1 MIKNIDQIEVEGRR
15 VFVRVDFN
23 VPLTDDGKVADDTR
37 IRETLPTLQSLL
49 KRGARLILASHLG
62 RPKGKRDPKY
72 TLEPVGARLAELLR
86 DSTKEVFLTDDCIG
100 DGAKKVVQD
109 LRDGQVALLE
119 NLRFH
124 KEEEDGDDLFA
135 QKLAS
140 LAQVYVN
147 DAFGAAHRA
156 HASVT
161 GVPKHI
167 KEKAAGYLME
177 KEVKFLSKLL
187 GDAPKP
193 YVALLGGA
201 KVSDKIDVIESLLQK
216 VDALLI
222 GGAMANTFLAAK
234 GFNLGKSRV
243 EADRAAYVRTLL
255 TKAEEKGV
263 EIILPEDLVCA
274 DSIDAKSGRDFHVN
288 NIPPE
293 LAAFDIG
300 PRSARLFRDK
310 LLKAKTIF
318 WNGPMGVFEKDPF
331 AAGTGAVARAVAES
345 AGMTVVGGGDSAA
358 AVAKIG
364 LASKITHVSTGGG
377 ASLEYIEGK
386 VLPGVSALE
395 VAE

>member
-23 VPLTDDGKVADDTR
+23 TPLTDDGKVADDTR
-37 IRETLPTLQSLL
+37 IRETLPTLQALL

-62 RPKGKRDPKY
+62 RPKGKPDKKY

-86 DSTKEVFLTDDCIG
+86 DHVKEVFLTDDCIG

-167 KEKAAGYLME
+167 KARAAGYLME
-177 KEVKFLSKLL
+177 KEVKFLSRL
-187 GDAPKP
+187 ASSPPRP
-193 YVALLGGA
+193 YMAILGGA
-201 KVSDKIDVIESLLQK
+201 KVSDKVDVLESLLNK

-234 GFNLGKSRV
+234 GFTLGESKV
-243 EADRAAYVRTLL
+243 EADRGPYVRTLL
-255 TKAEEKGV
+255 AKAEEKGV
-263 EIILPEDLVCA
+263 EIVLPEDLVCA
-274 DSIDAKSGRDFHVN
+274 ELITAPSGAVYGVN
-288 NIPPE
+288 EVPQKV
-293 LAAFDIG
+293 AAFDIG
-300 PRSARLFRDK
+300 PRSIKLFREK
-310 LLKAKTIF
+310 LIKAKTIF
-318 WNGPMGVFEKDPF
+318 WNGPMGVFERPAF
-331 AAGTGAVARAVAES
+331 EAGTAGVARAVAES
-345 AGMTVVGGGDSAA
+345 AGLTVIGGGDSAA
-358 AVAKIG
+358 AVAKFG
-364 LASKITHVSTGGG
+364 LASRISHVSTGGG
-377 ASLEYIEGK
+377 ASLEFVEGK
-386 VLPGVSALE
+386 TLPGVAALE